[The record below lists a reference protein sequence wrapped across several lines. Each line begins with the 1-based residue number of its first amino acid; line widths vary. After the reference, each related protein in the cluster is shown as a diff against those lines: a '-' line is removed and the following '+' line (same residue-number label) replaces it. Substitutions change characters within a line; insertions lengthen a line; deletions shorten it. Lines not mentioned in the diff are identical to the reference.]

1 MQDGVSDEEQTKYQ
15 IDSLIQTLNFNEF
28 ANLNNLQ
35 KRLLKF
41 SKLSVQCAVCVYLG
55 KNVSVSMLS
64 VCLAEWLDRR
74 DWLLNSAKLAA
85 VAGYG

>member
-41 SKLSVQCAVCVYLG
+41 SKLSVQCVYVYLG